1 MNFEQ
6 ARREVIAT
14 CLDLADKGY
23 LAGTGGNVAYRI
35 DNQHFAVTPSA
46 TDYYAMGPENI
57 AVLRLSDL
65 VRVAGDRKPSVEHRL
80 HAYVLRARAD
90 CRASIHTHQ
99 PIASAYT
106 LLGRALEIRHP
117 RHQAL
122 LGPMAAFISY
132 APSGTSW
139 LAWKLGKALR
149 PGINA
154 YLLRNHG
161 VVCCGGTL
169 GETVARV
176 EALESA
182 CAAFFR
188 QAINHRG
195 GSVSEPSMAEVLPL
209 LVDSGE
215 MESVP

>member
-209 LVDSGE
+209 LVNSGE